1 MAMVLRRRRRVLKIG
16 AEADTW
22 MRTEGDGQRYSNMDD
37 VRGRRTGRNKCLA
50 HPATGEEDNIGAIR
64 PSFSRTVRRPDGRN
78 LTSPAIERD
87 RIAPPGWSAEAP
99 HGRLAPAGK
108 PSLNTPSGQVLGQRP
123 WTRPVIQAG
132 WQASAPGVKTTTSVP
147 QSERRPGPLMPNN
160 DSAAETRHPI
170 RLYSRLTPEESREL
184 VRGHPHPHE
193 RSWPRDCRMRLIKHD
208 VNRGRAAFWNIV
220 VCSPGPDRIAN
231 PDPPII
237 VSETRCEGH
246 CQRHSTM
253 HHRIEKECWNPVTRH
268 GLHLSRFGTRQTN
281 VELTDNNPEIKP
293 MLRAALNGGTGTEY
307 ERDDEHDSKDWVV
320 RAPSTRTDPPLGPP
334 K

>member
-1 MAMVLRRRRRVLKIG
+1 MIRRDSKKSRSARCHGARALR
-16 AEADTW
+16 
-22 MRTEGDGQRYSNMDD
+22 
-37 VRGRRTGRNKCLA
+37 
-50 HPATGEEDNIGAIR
+50 PANPG
-64 PSFSRTVRRPDGRN
+64 
-78 LTSPAIERD
+78 LTRSP
-87 RIAPPGWSAEAP
+87 PPGEHFERSVRSAEAP

-220 VCSPGPDRIAN
+220 VCSPG
-231 PDPPII
+231 
-237 VSETRCEGH
+237 E
-246 CQRHSTM
+246 
-253 HHRIEKECWNPVTRH
+253 
-268 GLHLSRFGTRQTN
+268 
-281 VELTDNNPEIKP
+281 
-293 MLRAALNGGTGTEY
+293 
-307 ERDDEHDSKDWVV
+307 
-320 RAPSTRTDPPLGPP
+320 
-334 K
+334 